1 MIRKMNAMRAVLVG
15 LPILLVLA
23 GCSKFLDR
31 KPLTAT
37 LDDLTQGGIE
47 GQVYGLYGAIRNGDV
62 AGQGFGGIP
71 WLGMNNFRSD
81 DSEKGS
87 SPSDG
92 ADWGVIYD
100 QFQYAKDHWSSTTY
114 WDQHYVLIGQANTAL
129 QIADSLGAND
139 PASLV
144 NIAEARMFRAYAYF
158 DLVRAFGEVPKIDFR
173 VYNPEDS
180 KVPKSSVAEIYA
192 LIDSDLEFARANLP
206 VEWPAQ
212 FIGRLTQGAAQ
223 ALTAKTLLYRK
234 DWAGALVYAEQVI
247 ESDRYE
253 LFPNYQQLFT
263 TRGENSK
270 ESIWEIQSS
279 YGPNNTDVLYSWYG
293 IAQGVRGAAEWDLGW
308 GWNTPTE
315 NLVNAYEAGDPR
327 KEATILFSGESDGL
341 YGRILPTYPSIP
353 RRYWNK
359 KVYPEPDVQ
368 VFTANRQNGWIN
380 QPILRYADVL
390 LMAAEAAN
398 EIGGAANE
406 AKAVQYVNQIRARA
420 RGNNAAVLP
429 NIAFTSKNQMRTAI
443 QQERRVELA
452 MEGERFYDLV
462 RWGLAEQVLGPQGYQ
477 PRHQYYPIPQSA
489 IDFSGGILIQNP
501 NY

>member
-37 LDDLTQGGIE
+37 LDDLKQGGIE

-87 SPSDG
+87 SPADG
-92 ADWGVIYD
+92 ADWGVIFD

-129 QIADSLGAND
+129 QLADSLGAAD

-180 KVPKSSVAEIYA
+180 KVAKSTVAEIYA

-206 VEWPAQ
+206 AEWPAQ
-212 FIGRLTQGAAQ
+212 YIGRLTQGAAL
-223 ALTAKTLLYRK
+223 ALTAKTYLYRK
-234 DWAGALVYAEQVI
+234 DWAGALSYAEQVI
-247 ESDRYE
+247 NSGRYA
-253 LFPNYQQLFT
+253 LYPNYQQLFT
-263 TRGENSK
+263 TKGENSS

-279 YGPNNTDVLYSWYG
+279 YGANNTDVYYSWFG

-315 NLVNAYEAGDPR
+315 NLVSAYEAGDPR

-341 YGRILPTYPSIP
+341 YGKILPEYPLIP
-353 RRYWNK
+353 RQYWNK

-368 VFTANRQNGWIN
+368 LFTGNRQNGWIN

-406 AKAVQYVNQIRARA
+406 TKALDYLNQVRARA

-429 NIAFTSKNQMRTAI
+429 DITFTSKNQLRTAI
-443 QQERRVELA
+443 QRERRIELA
-452 MEGERFYDLV
+452 LEGERFYDLV

-477 PRHQYYPIPQSA
+477 TKHQYYPIPQAA
-489 IDFSGGILIQNP
+489 IDFAGGKLIQNP